1 MNSYFSTFLCT
12 GVLYTMMIK
21 KKRITA
27 ALLALGLGAVTMF
40 SQFPVSAAEE
50 TAQNT
55 DAAAQTADPSVVV
68 TNGIDGWPQA
78 SDISSAAAIV
88 METSTN
94 TVLYSKNA
102 DQPLYPASAVKIMTC
117 LVALENSS
125 LDEQVTMTA
134 TGVSGVTDGGAN
146 ISSQLDEVFT
156 MEQCLYAIMVASAN
170 DIALQVA
177 EHVGGSVDAFVQI
190 MNTRAQELGCTNT
203 VFTNPTGLPDENQ
216 HITAHDMALIM
227 EAAMAND
234 TFRTIAATTSY
245 TLPATNVSGGERVLT
260 NNFTMINSTS
270 DGYYK
275 PCIGGKEGYTEAS
288 GSTLVCEAS
297 KNNMKLVCIVLNGA
311 SGVTDD
317 EAIALLN
324 YGFDNF
330 APLTIADD
338 DFNRLSGGT
347 VIAPNGATEDNLTT
361 EDTSSDGQITR
372 QYYFG
377 GTPVGTAIL
386 EDAEQ
391 QTNDAAVTGQKNM
404 EAAQAECVLAKI
416 GNLISWIFTPLG
428 WGDWKMTVAAIT
440 GLVAKENVVG
450 TFGQLFGFAEVAEDG
465 QEIWGTLANSMS
477 QIAAYSFLV
486 FNLLCAPCFAAMGAI
501 KREMNNAKWFWFAIG
516 YQCLL
521 AYLVSLCIFQ
531 FGTLFT
537 GGGFGIGTV
546 AAIVILIGFLYM
558 LFRPYKESTSLKAN
572 TVSSVKAASK

>member
-1 MNSYFSTFLCT
+1 M
-12 GVLYTMMIK
+12 K
-21 KKRITA
+21 KSRITT
-27 ALLALGLGAVTMF
+27 ALLAIGISASMVFQT
-40 SQFPVSAAEE
+40 PVFATEE
-50 TAQNT
+50 TAV
-55 DAAAQTADPSVVV
+55 AASSGIT
-68 TNGIDGWPQA
+68 TNGISGWPQGPEITSA
-78 SDISSAAAIV
+78 SAVI
-88 METSTN
+88 MEDTSDTL
-94 TVLYSKNA
+94 LYAKDMDTTLS
-102 DQPLYPASAVKIMTC
+102 PAGAVKIMTC
-117 LVALENSS
+117 LLALENSQ
-125 LDEQVTMTA
+125 LDDQVTMTE
-134 TGVSGVTDGGAN
+134 TGVSGVTDGGAH
-146 ISSQLDEVFT
+146 ISSQLGEVFT
-156 MEQCLYAIMVASAN
+156 MEQCLYALMLASAN
-170 DIALQVA
+170 DIALQIA
-177 EHVGGSVDAFVQI
+177 EQIGGSVDAFVQK
-190 MNTRAQELGCTNT
+190 MNDRARELGCTNT

-227 EAAMAND
+227 EAAMANE

-311 SGVTDD
+311 SGVTNN

-330 APLTIADD
+330 APLTIADN

-404 EAAQAECVLAKI
+404 EAAQA
-416 GNLISWIFTPLG
+416 
-428 WGDWKMTVAAIT
+428 
-440 GLVAKENVVG
+440 
-450 TFGQLFGFAEVAEDG
+450 
-465 QEIWGTLANSMS
+465 
-477 QIAAYSFLV
+477 YSASHTT
-486 FNLLCAPCFAAMGAI
+486 APYYIIGAI
-501 KREMNNAKWFWFAIG
+501 GAAF
-516 YQCLL
+516 LL
-521 AYLVSLCIFQ
+521 F
-531 FGTLFT
+531 FLFLM
-537 GGGFGIGTV
+537 IK
-546 AAIVILIGFLYM
+546 VI
-558 LFRPYKESTSLKAN
+558 KS
-572 TVSSVKAASK
+572 